1 MSLNATISPLPC
13 LHIIFKRKAEAA
25 RRAHAAEP
33 PPQEPTLLPHKVKSV
48 RLLVSTRRP
57 QPEEKESSEDLPMA
71 VDEEPE
77 VSATITAFLLLNF

>member
-1 MSLNATISPLPC
+1 MLRFPHYPAYISSLNEKPKLP
-13 LHIIFKRKAEAA
+13 AE
-25 RRAHAAEP
+25 RTLPNP
-33 PPQEPTLLPHKVKSV
+33 PPQEPPLLPHKVKSV